1 MLMITFSPS
10 RGVSFHEERRNVS
23 HEKTLFK
30 QQNRIEL
37 SRGLIILGGDYP
49 EVSCPGAIYFGG
61 NCPGGYFPG
70 AIIYGE
76 NCQGKFS

>member
-10 RGVSFHEERRNVS
+10 RGVSFHEERRNVF

-49 EVSCPGAIYFGG
+49 GVSCPGAIYFGG

-70 AIIYGE
+70 AIIFGE